1 MKGYYS
7 ELLHG
12 KDKVKSRAY
21 KAGFNSLFKL
31 SRKTE
36 RVIAA
41 VEEPLPEQPVTDVCE
56 QQLEKK
62 DNLEEKPQSTETNKK
77 SVYCSGEKSISS
89 T

>member
-12 KDKVKSRAY
+12 KDKAKSRAHN
-21 KAGFNSLFKL
+21 AGFNLLFKS

-41 VEEPLPEQPVTDVCE
+41 VDEPLPEQPVTDVCE

-77 SVYCSGEKSISS
+77 VSTVQARSISS
-89 T
+89 I